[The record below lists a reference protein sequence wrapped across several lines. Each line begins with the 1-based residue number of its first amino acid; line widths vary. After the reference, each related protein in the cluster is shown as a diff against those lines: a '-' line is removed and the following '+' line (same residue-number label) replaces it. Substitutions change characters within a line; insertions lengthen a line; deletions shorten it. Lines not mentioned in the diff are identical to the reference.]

1 MIQHWLCM
9 PLKDSWMSRRRHF
22 SQSMS
27 HTQLHTLIFVTFMCL
42 FVRCCTSSATPLDYK
57 YSVFMDGGSTSTKL
71 RVYKWQTPSSRDD
84 IPHFTQI
91 SVSRHTPGISE
102 YSDNLT
108 AIASYIRPMIHE
120 SMELVPKDLHKITPI
135 YFMATA
141 GLRVLKG
148 QMSLKI
154 IRQLNMFLENSENNP
169 FLFRRGQ
176 AQVLSGEEE
185 AVFAWIAVNYL
196 RGFFHK
202 QENTSVG
209 VLEMGGGSTQIVFVP
224 KTPIYA
230 NKFIAHIGS
239 TYYHTYAHSYLNF
252 GQAYLIERV
261 QDHLLQQSGTN
272 DSVLDPCRL
281 RGDNTTVSDENGR
294 SIVMIGNGN
303 AESCREILEDFLNKQ
318 PPSDCSPKPCSIG
331 TTYQSPL
338 GDTIF
343 YAVSAFVYPTNQINS
358 TDADERLNMDLMI
371 KNTKTYCEMTID
383 EAVEVTG
390 ANPKYASNNC
400 ISGVF
405 IPLLLKNAYGFPQ
418 NTTSIYMKKKI
429 NNKSP
434 DWSLGAL
441 IYQSEQKRDE
451 CEVPSLTAPTTTITN
466 SGSLKLSLTNGMTAI
481 FAVFIFHLYF
491 LCPLL

>member
-1 MIQHWLCM
+1 MDESVPGPVPSALSITLDSKMKPPVYVGLCM

-42 FVRCCTSSATPLDYK
+42 FVRCCTSGATPLDYK

-71 RVYKWQTPSSRDD
+71 RIYKWQTPSLRDD

-91 SVSRHTPGISE
+91 SVSRYTPGISE

-108 AIASYIRPMIHE
+108 AIASYIRPMILE

-141 GLRVLKG
+141 VFYGRICCVYFVSISVL
-148 QMSLKI
+148 
-154 IRQLNMFLENSENNP
+154 FL
-169 FLFRRGQ
+169 LCR
-176 AQVLSGEEE
+176 
-185 AVFAWIAVNYL
+185 
-196 RGFFHK
+196 
-202 QENTSVG
+202 NTSVG

-230 NKFIAHIGS
+230 NKFITHIGS

-281 RGDNTTVSDENGR
+281 RGDNATVSDENGR
-294 SIVMIGNGN
+294 SVIMIGNGN

-390 ANPKYASNNC
+390 ATPKYASNNC

-418 NTTSIYMKKKI
+418 NTTSIYMKKTI

-434 DWSLGAL
+434 GHIECLFL
-441 IYQSEQKRDE
+441 I
-451 CEVPSLTAPTTTITN
+451 L
-466 SGSLKLSLTNGMTAI
+466 L
-481 FAVFIFHLYF
+481 F
-491 LCPLL
+491 PLLFFRNVLIL